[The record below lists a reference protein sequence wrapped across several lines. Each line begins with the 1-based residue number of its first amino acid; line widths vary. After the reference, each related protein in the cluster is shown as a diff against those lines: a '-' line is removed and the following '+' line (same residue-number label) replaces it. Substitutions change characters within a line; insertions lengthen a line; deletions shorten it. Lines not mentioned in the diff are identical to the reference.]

1 MPNKVSPKSIP
12 QENFQEIVGAL
23 QIAFEDQFRNYLY
36 SRKNT
41 LNYGE
46 LFDPLIDDLIEYAT
60 RPAKRVRPLLFL
72 LSYKY
77 FNPKPLTVDEII
89 RDDSIMKG
97 AMAIE
102 LLHAFILI
110 HDDVIDRSELRR
122 NLPTY
127 HKLVE
132 ERLGNCSGRAR
143 AGENVSIVFGDIVF
157 ALAVETFSQNG
168 ISSPAQQKGL
178 QKFLKYSCDTGAG
191 EILDILL
198 SIKDISRV
206 KEEEILRTYHL
217 KTTRYTFEC
226 PLVLG
231 ATLAGAGEDVCEEL
245 SRISNPLGLAFQI
258 ENDLQ
263 EFEIEERS
271 FQSDLLES
279 KKTLLIRKAYDAASE
294 EEKAF
299 IRSCFETPLLKD
311 SVLFKLHELILKT
324 GAYHS
329 LRIQTR
335 ELFDQSA
342 RALASADFTPT
353 QKAVFSEYIAFMRKQ
368 FQKQSRQNTSFAKT
382 ISSVKE

>member
-1 MPNKVSPKSIP
+1 MRTKVSSKSGPANKFVDTLQTIHLGF
-12 QENFQEIVGAL
+12 EN
-23 QIAFEDQFRNYLY
+23 QFRNYLY
-36 SRKNT
+36 AQKSKY
-41 LNYGE
+41 NYGE

-60 RPAKRVRPLLFL
+60 RPAKRVRPLLLL
-72 LSYKY
+72 LSYKS
-77 FNPKPLTVDEII
+77 FNQNTLSLDEII
-89 RDDSIMKG
+89 NNSSVMRS
-97 AMAIE
+97 AMAVE

-157 ALAVETFSQNG
+157 ALAVETFCNQPCPSETH
-168 ISSPAQQKGL
+168 QKAL
-178 QKFLKYSCDTGAG
+178 HKFLKYSCDTGAG

-198 SIKDISRV
+198 SIKDIGHVR
-206 KEEEILRTYHL
+206 EHEILQTYHL

-231 ATLAGAGEDVCEEL
+231 ATLAGAPEETCAQL
-245 SRISNPLGLAFQI
+245 AKISHPLGLAFQI

-263 EFEIEERS
+263 EFEIEQRS

-279 KKTLLIRKAYDAASE
+279 KKTLLIMKAYDAASE

-299 IRSCFETPLLKD
+299 IQSCFETPLLND
-311 SVLFKLHELILKT
+311 TSLFKLHELILKT
-324 GAYHS
+324 GAYHE
-329 LRIQTR
+329 LRKKTD
-335 ELFDQSA
+335 ELFEE
-342 RALASADFTPT
+342 ADRHLSESPFTEE
-353 QKAVFSEYIAFMRKQ
+353 QKNTFSEFIKFMQKQ
-368 FQKQSRQNTSFAKT
+368 FQKQSQRNTSFAKT
-382 ISSVKE
+382 LSSGTE

>member
-1 MPNKVSPKSIP
+1 MRTKVSCKSKIAHHFSETI
-12 QENFQEIVGAL
+12 QRL
-23 QIAFEDQFRNYLY
+23 QTAFEDDFRNYLY
-36 SRKNT
+36 AQKSI

-60 RPAKRVRPLLFL
+60 RPAKRVRPLLLL
-72 LSYKY
+72 LSYKC
-77 FNPKPLTVDEII
+77 FNEKDLSIDEII
-89 RDDSIMKG
+89 KDTG
-97 AMAIE
+97 AMRAAMAVE

-127 HKLVE
+127 HKLIE
-132 ERLGNCSGRAR
+132 ERLGNCSGRTR
-143 AGENVSIVFGDIVF
+143 AGENVSIVFGDIIF
-157 ALAVETFSQNG
+157 ALAVETFCHEDKNTV
-168 ISSPAQQKGL
+168 ARQKSL
-178 QKFLKYSCDTGAG
+178 KKFLKYSCDTGAG

-198 SIKDISRV
+198 SITDISRV
-206 KEEEILRTYHL
+206 KEDDILRTYHL

-231 ATLAGAGEDVCEEL
+231 ATLAGASEETCAQL
-245 SRISNPLGLAFQI
+245 ALISNPLGMAFQI

-279 KKTLLIRKAYDAASE
+279 KKTLLIRKAYDLSTE
-294 EEKAF
+294 QEKAF

-324 GAYHS
+324 GAYHG
-329 LRIQTR
+329 LRQKTR
-335 ELFDQSA
+335 ELFEQADQHLKDSPFH
-342 RALASADFTPT
+342 DD
-353 QKAVFSEYIAFMRKQ
+353 QKRVLSEFIQFMQKQ
-368 FQKQSRQNTSFAKT
+368 FHKQSQRNNSFAKT
-382 ISSVKE
+382 LSSAKG